1 MSLEEVQV
9 SSLIPA
15 SPNAIY
21 AAWMDSRRHSAI
33 TGSVA
38 VINPWVG
45 GRVTAR
51 ARFIEA
57 THVKLETG
65 KRILLAWRTQ
75 DFPADA
81 PDSQVDV
88 LLQPAAGGTKVSIQH
103 SQIPAGHAAAAREIW
118 RSLYLD
124 PMKRYFGKTGAM
136 EAAHRAATRAGQMP
150 TADMVGMRHA
160 RTPITSAGTVSAPS
174 VTSTPSEEPR
184 DKPRRVILRKKKD
197 GVATPGADAS
207 APRRPSRL
215 VAAMAALMASGDKG
229 KAPQAAPAPAAAKP
243 GASKSAGGVKAP
255 EAAPPKKAGKP
266 ADVAAVKGAPAK
278 AAAAKAAPV
287 DAAPAAKAAKAPVK
301 VAAPAKANKPV
312 AQPPKS
318 PAKPASAKTS
328 AKPVAAKKPA
338 PAAKKPAKADPKKP
352 TKKVAPAPKKPV
364 KAAATKPAPKKA
376 APKAAVKKAPAPKA
390 AVKKA
395 PAPKA
400 KKHAPKK
407 AAPKAAAKK
416 APAPKAKKPAPKA
429 KPIVKKAPAP
439 KAKKPAP
446 KKGRR

>member
-1 MSLEEVQV
+1 M
-9 SSLIPA
+9 
-15 SPNAIY
+15 
-21 AAWMDSRRHSAI
+21 
-33 TGSVA
+33 
-38 VINPWVG
+38 
-45 GRVTAR
+45 TAR

-160 RTPITSAGTVSAPS
+160 RTPITSAGNVAAPV
-174 VTSTPSEEPR
+174 VTGSSSGDEAR

-197 GVATPGADAS
+197 GVSVPSADAS

-215 VAAMAALMASGDKG
+215 VAAMAALMSGDKG
-229 KAPQAAPAPAAAKP
+229 KAAGGAKVAPPATKPAVVAKGPVEVSGGKKPAKPAPVAP
-243 GASKSAGGVKAP
+243 VKA
-255 EAAPPKKAGKP
+255 
-266 ADVAAVKGAPAK
+266 AAVKVAPAK
-278 AAAAKAAPV
+278 AAPPQAQPAK
-287 DAAPAAKAAKAPVK
+287 PAGK
-301 VAAPAKANKPV
+301 AAPAKPAPK
-312 AQPPKS
+312 QPAPKVTAKKAAV
-318 PAKPASAKTS
+318 PKKPAAS
-328 AKPVAAKKPA
+328 PAAKKPA
-338 PAAKKPAKADPKKP
+338 PAAKKPAPKPALKAPAAKKAAP
-352 TKKVAPAPKKPV
+352 VKKAAPAPKKPAKSAAK
-364 KAAATKPAPKKA
+364 KAAPAPKKPAPKVAPKKPAPKTKAPAPKKPAPKAKPAPKKA
-376 APKAAVKKAPAPKA
+376 APV
-390 AVKKA
+390 
-395 PAPKA
+395 
-400 KKHAPKK
+400 K
-407 AAPKAAAKK
+407 AAPKAKPAKP

-429 KPIVKKAPAP
+429 AP
-439 KAKKPAP
+439 KKPAP

>member
-75 DFPADA
+75 DFPPDA
-81 PDSQVDV
+81 PDSTVDV

-103 SQIPAGHAAAAREIW
+103 SQIPAGHSAAAREIW
-118 RSLYLD
+118 RTLYLD
-124 PMKRYFGKTGAM
+124 PMKKYFGKTGAM

-160 RTPITSAGTVSAPS
+160 RTPITSAGTVSAPV
-174 VTSTPSEEPR
+174 VTGSPSDEPR
-184 DKPRRVILRKKKD
+184 DKPRRVILRKNKD
-197 GVATPGADAS
+197 GVILGKDGAPA
-207 APRRPSRL
+207 RPSRL
-215 VAAMAALMASGDKG
+215 VAAMAAMVASSGEK
-229 KAPQAAPAPAAAKP
+229 
-243 GASKSAGGVKAP
+243 
-255 EAAPPKKAGKP
+255 
-266 ADVAAVKGAPAK
+266 AK
-278 AAAAKAAPV
+278 AAAAKVVGPSKG
-287 DAAPAAKAAKAPVK
+287 APAKPAVPAKPASSVPAKPGVATPAKAVPAKPMAPAKAPPKPSPAKPAAVVK
-301 VAAPAKANKPV
+301 PGSAKAAPAKATAVSADAKKPEP
-312 AQPPKS
+312 A
-318 PAKPASAKTS
+318 PAKPAPK
-328 AKPVAAKKPA
+328 KPAPKKPAPKKPAPKKPAPKKPAPKVAPKKPAPKVAPKKPAPPAKKPA
-338 PAAKKPAKADPKKP
+338 P
-352 TKKVAPAPKKPV
+352 
-364 KAAATKPAPKKA
+364 
-376 APKAAVKKAPAPKA
+376 KAPA
-390 AVKKA
+390 
-395 PAPKA
+395 
-400 KKHAPKK
+400 
-407 AAPKAAAKK
+407 
-416 APAPKAKKPAPKA
+416 AKKPAPKA
-429 KPIVKKAPAP
+429 KVAPKPVAKKPVPKKPAKKAPAAKVKP
-439 KAKKPAP
+439 AKKPAP